1 MKTCSFNF
9 KKRPLC
15 HCSIFFL
22 YICGASVKDIN
33 NSQDDGKDQGSEGSS
48 SRAPD
53 DR

>member
-9 KKRPLC
+9 KKDPFV
-15 HCSIFFL
+15 IAPFFL